1 MAIDPFTP
9 DDQKRRLQDLARN
22 HLAAQR
28 AGGPFSTGVATATA
42 LASRPEQT
50 RATKAA
56 TALALNPY
64 STSVAQAAAAQGTPL
79 QQDPIARAGQRVASG
94 QAAPPR
100 SPRERGAGPRSAAET
115 QRLFELGQ
123 ARNTA
128 YQNWQEAAAA
138 NVAAQEAQL
147 TRDGVHRI
155 RRGRGANGE
164 TVYEDVSPRN
174 SLIVGDSEEMMFG
187 ANSQRIGRGLQR
199 PGAPAQ
205 GFDAYGTAVEQQNAT
220 NQYYAAL
227 NEENAPQ
234 MQALGRRLSERQ
246 QAPGGLPGAPGGTDP
261 GYQYYTDERGN
272 RTLLTQQQAAAR
284 GLARPGTANADARTA
299 IALAQFQAQQQQNQ
313 ITNERADR
321 ADERAERQAT
331 RQDQILRNQELAA
344 AERQFAENPQ
354 QAIQNGLARISSMR
368 DNPAELDT
376 FFRED
381 PYGQLLER
389 NINQQLRGAY
399 RGGVFSNSP
408 RNLGDLQPRN
418 GLARSGQ
425 LNPFRDIYGTPDDQG
440 FGGFLASYGVD
451 LNDVGLSSDDR
462 WLLNYFADRNR
473 RDAERQR

>member
-9 DDQKRRLQDLARN
+9 DDQKRRMTLARN

-28 AGGPFSTGVATATA
+28 AGGPFSTGVATAAALTSSGEQTPARRHAAA
-42 LASRPEQT
+42 LA
-50 RATKAA
+50 ATPFA
-56 TALALNPY
+56 T
-64 STSVAQAAAAQGTPL
+64 TVAQAATSETPWSDPQFRAAQ
-79 QQDPIARAGQRVASG
+79 RAGRGMSRTPEQ
-94 QAAPPR
+94 QEAAFDVMQ
-100 SPRERGAGPRSAAET
+100 ERNNAYGA
-115 QRLFELGQ
+115 
-123 ARNTA
+123 
-128 YQNWQEAAAA
+128 WQEAANK

-155 RRGRGANGE
+155 RRGRDAKGR

-199 PGAPAQ
+199 PAAPATD
-205 GFDAYGTAVEQQNAT
+205 FDAYGTAVEQQNAV

-234 MQALGRRLSERQ
+234 MRALGRRLADQ
-246 QAPGGLPGAPGGTDP
+246 QAAAAAAVPLGGTDP
-261 GYQYYTDERGN
+261 GLQYYQDERGN
-272 RTLLTQQQAAAR
+272 RTLMTQAQAASR
-284 GLARPGTANADARTA
+284 GLSRPGAASGANADARTA

-344 AERQFAENPQ
+344 AERQFSENPQ